1 LSKTKVANEYLLL
14 DGHKSL
20 FSECG
25 NFIAAILQQWDKND
39 VKVHYWVENVSSHIV
54 KQPIIGFQ
62 RPIHDLSLI
71 GRRKGTN
78 ATSIHSIIPSSL
90 EMWSA
95 E

>member
-1 LSKTKVANEYLLL
+1 V
-14 DGHKSL
+14 

-25 NFIAAILQQWDKND
+25 NFIAAILQQWGKND

-54 KQPIIGFQ
+54 KSNSSLELG

-78 ATSIHSIIPSSL
+78 ATRIYSIIPSWL
-90 EMWSA
+90 EM
-95 E
+95 